1 MEFTDVVARR
11 RSIRAYEA
19 QPVPPEIIE
28 RVFSL
33 GLKAPSNCNTQ
44 PWYVHIVSGATI
56 ESLRHTLPEKFMAGQ
71 LQLDYPYDGVYQG
84 EFKVRQY
91 AAAQALY
98 DSLGIEREDK
108 AKRHEAFMRNFTFFD
123 APHVAFF
130 YLPAEFGLREACDL
144 GMFAQTVMLGLV
156 NEGLGSCP
164 QTALGFHAGTIKQ
177 ALNIPDDRK
186 LMFGLSFG
194 YPKVGEPVNECLTD
208 RAKFSD
214 LVTLHEG

>member
-1 MEFTDVVARR
+1 MEFADVVANR
-11 RSIRAYEA
+11 RSIRAFEP
-19 QPVPPEIIE
+19 QPVANEIIE

-44 PWYVHIVSGATI
+44 PWYVHIASGAKI
-56 ESLRHTLPEKFMAGQ
+56 ELLRKALPEKFMAGQ
-71 LQLDYPYDGVYQG
+71 LHLDYPYDGVYEG

-98 DSLGIEREDK
+98 DSLNIAREDK
-108 AKRHEAFMRNFTFFD
+108 VKRHEAFMQNFSFFG

-164 QTALGFHAGTIKQ
+164 QTALGFHAGTIKET
-177 ALNIPDDRK
+177 LGIPDDRK

-194 YPKVGEPVNECLTD
+194 YPKADAPVNECVTA
-208 RAKFSD
+208 RATYSD
-214 LVTLHEG
+214 LVTVHDR

>member
-1 MEFTDVVARR
+1 MEFTDVVANR
-11 RSIRAYEA
+11 RSTRAFETK
-19 QPVPPEIIE
+19 PVAAEIIE

-44 PWYVHIVSGATI
+44 PWYVHIASGAKI
-56 ESLRHTLPEKFMAGQ
+56 ELLRSMLPEKFMAGQ
-71 LQLDYPYDGVYQG
+71 LHLDYPYDGVYEG

-98 DSLGIEREDK
+98 DSLNIAREDK
-108 AKRHEAFMRNFTFFD
+108 VKRHEAFMRNFTFFD

-164 QTALGFHAGTIKQ
+164 QTALGFHAGTIKET
-177 ALNIPDDRK
+177 LGIPDDRK

-194 YPKVGEPVNECLTD
+194 YPKQEEPVNQCVTD
-208 RAKFSD
+208 RALFSD
-214 LVTLHEG
+214 LVTLHDR

>member
-1 MEFTDVVARR
+1 MEFTDVVAKR
-11 RSIRAYEA
+11 RSIRAFHA
-19 QPVPPEIIE
+19 KPVAKEIIE
-28 RVFSL
+28 RVFRL

-44 PWYVHIVSGATI
+44 PWYVHIASGSKI
-56 ESLRHTLPEKFMAGQ
+56 EYLRSALPDKFMAGQ

-98 DSLGIEREDK
+98 DSLGIAREDK
-108 AKRHEAFMRNFTFFD
+108 VKRHQAFMRNFTFFD

-130 YLPAEFGLREACDL
+130 YLPEEFGLREACDL

-164 QTALGFHAGTIKQ
+164 QTALGFHAGTIKES
-177 ALNIPDDRK
+177 LGIPDDRK

-194 YPKVGEPVNECLTD
+194 YPIDEEPVNACLTD
-208 RAKFSD
+208 RALFSE
-214 LVTLHEG
+214 LVTIHED

>member
-1 MEFTDVVARR
+1 MEFTDVVANR
-11 RSIRAYEA
+11 RSTRAFETK
-19 QPVPPEIIE
+19 PVAAEIIE

-44 PWYVHIVSGATI
+44 PWYVHIASGAKI
-56 ESLRHTLPEKFMAGQ
+56 ELLRSMLPEKFMAGQ
-71 LQLDYPYDGVYQG
+71 LHLDYPYDGVYEG

-98 DSLGIEREDK
+98 DSLNIAREDK
-108 AKRHEAFMRNFTFFD
+108 IKRHEAFMRNFTFFD

-164 QTALGFHAGTIKQ
+164 QTALGFHAGTIKET
-177 ALNIPDDRK
+177 LGIPDDRK

-194 YPKVGEPVNECLTD
+194 YPKQEEPVNQCVTD
-208 RAKFSD
+208 RALFSD
-214 LVTLHEG
+214 LVTLHDR

>member
-1 MEFTDVVARR
+1 MEFTDVVANR
-11 RSIRAYEA
+11 RSTRAFETE
-19 QPVPPEIIE
+19 PVAAEIIE

-44 PWYVHIVSGATI
+44 PWYVHIASGAKI
-56 ESLRHTLPEKFMAGQ
+56 ELLRSMLPEKFMAGQ
-71 LQLDYPYDGVYQG
+71 LHLDYPYDGVYEG

-98 DSLGIEREDK
+98 DSLNIAREDK
-108 AKRHEAFMRNFTFFD
+108 VKRHEAFMRNFTFFD

-164 QTALGFHAGTIKQ
+164 QTALGFHAGTIKET
-177 ALNIPDDRK
+177 LGIPDDRK

-194 YPKVGEPVNECLTD
+194 YPKQEEPVNQCVTD
-208 RAKFSD
+208 RALFSD
-214 LVTLHEG
+214 LVTLHDR

>member
-1 MEFTDVVARR
+1 MEFTDVVANR
-11 RSIRAYEA
+11 RSTRAFETK
-19 QPVPPEIIE
+19 PVAAEIIE

-44 PWYVHIVSGATI
+44 PWYVHIASGAKI
-56 ESLRHTLPEKFMAGQ
+56 ELLRSMLPEKFMAGQ
-71 LQLDYPYDGVYQG
+71 LHLDYPYDGVYEG

-98 DSLGIEREDK
+98 DSLNIAREDK
-108 AKRHEAFMRNFTFFD
+108 VKRHEAFMRNFTFFD

-164 QTALGFHAGTIKQ
+164 QTALGFHAGTIKET
-177 ALNIPDDRK
+177 LGIPDDRK

-194 YPKVGEPVNECLTD
+194 YPKQEEPVNQCVTD
-208 RAKFSD
+208 RALFSD
-214 LVTLHEG
+214 LVTLHDS

>member
-1 MEFTDVVARR
+1 MEFTDVVANR
-11 RSIRAYEA
+11 RSTRAFETR
-19 QPVPPEIIE
+19 PVAAEIIE

-44 PWYVHIVSGATI
+44 PWYVHIASGAKI
-56 ESLRHTLPEKFMAGQ
+56 ELLRSTLPEKFMAGQ
-71 LQLDYPYDGVYQG
+71 LHLDYPYDGVYEG

-98 DSLGIEREDK
+98 DSLNIAREDK
-108 AKRHEAFMRNFTFFD
+108 VKRHEAFMRNFTFFG

-164 QTALGFHAGTIKQ
+164 QTALGFHAGTIKET
-177 ALNIPDDRK
+177 LGIPDDRK

-194 YPKVGEPVNECLTD
+194 YPKQEEPVNQCVTD
-208 RAKFSD
+208 RALFSD
-214 LVTLHEG
+214 LVTLHDR

>member
-1 MEFTDVVARR
+1 MEFNDVVANR
-11 RSIRAYEA
+11 RSIRAFETK
-19 QPVPPEIIE
+19 PVAKQIIE
-28 RVFSL
+28 RVFGL

-44 PWYVHIVSGATI
+44 PWYVHIASGAAI
-56 ESLRHTLPEKFMAGQ
+56 ESLRSTLPEKFMAGQ
-71 LQLDYPYDGVYQG
+71 LQLDYPYDGVYEG

-98 DSLGIEREDK
+98 DSLSIEREDK

-164 QTALGFHAGTIKQ
+164 QTALGFHAGTIKDV
-177 ALNIPDDRK
+177 LTIPDDRK

-194 YPKVGEPVNECLTD
+194 YPKADEPVNECVTD
-208 RAKFSD
+208 RASFGD
-214 LVTLHEG
+214 LVILHDS

>member
-1 MEFTDVVARR
+1 MEFTDVVTNR
-11 RSIRAYEA
+11 RSIRAYEST
-19 QPVPPEIIE
+19 PVATEIIE

-44 PWYVHIVSGATI
+44 PWYVHIVSGAKI
-56 ESLRHTLPEKFMAGQ
+56 ESLRNSLPEKFMSGQ
-71 LQLDYPYDGVYQG
+71 LHLDYPYEGVYQD

-98 DSLGIEREDK
+98 NSLSIAREDK
-108 AKRHEAFMRNFTFFD
+108 VKRHEAFMRNFTFFD

-164 QTALGFHAGTIKQ
+164 QTALGFHAGTIKET
-177 ALNIPDDRK
+177 LDIPDDRK

-194 YPKVGEPVNECLTD
+194 YPKMNEPVNECVTD
-208 RAKFSD
+208 RANFSD
-214 LVTLHEG
+214 LVIFHER

>member
-1 MEFTDVVARR
+1 MEFTDVVANR
-11 RSIRAYEA
+11 RSTRAFET
-19 QPVPPEIIE
+19 QPVAAEIIE

-44 PWYVHIVSGATI
+44 PWYVHIASGAKI
-56 ESLRHTLPEKFMAGQ
+56 ELLRSMLPEKFMAGQ
-71 LQLDYPYDGVYQG
+71 LHLDYPYDGVYEG

-98 DSLGIEREDK
+98 DSLNIAREDK
-108 AKRHEAFMRNFTFFD
+108 VKRHEAFMRNFTFFD

-164 QTALGFHAGTIKQ
+164 QTALGFHAGTIKET
-177 ALNIPDDRK
+177 LGIPDDRK

-194 YPKVGEPVNECLTD
+194 YPKQEEPVNQCVTD
-208 RAKFSD
+208 RALFSD
-214 LVTLHEG
+214 LVTLHDR